1 MDSVNA
7 DIMQDNLRH
16 VMDIQGH
23 GLPTGHK
30 RQGEEENLSEIEK
43 LLVDLLLAKYCIRGK
58 KDRL

>member
-1 MDSVNA
+1 
-7 DIMQDNLRH
+7 MQDNLRH